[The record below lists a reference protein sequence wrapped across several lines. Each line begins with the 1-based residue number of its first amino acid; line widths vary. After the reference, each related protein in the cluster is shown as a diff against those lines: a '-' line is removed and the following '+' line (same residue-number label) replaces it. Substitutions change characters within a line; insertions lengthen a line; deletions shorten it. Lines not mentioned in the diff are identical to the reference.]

1 MSDSQLT
8 FTPEEQIKLTEL
20 DRQVQAFSNFR
31 TVVARSLYCGQDAPV
46 AQQLLQFLQEITAQ
60 SSKQIEEVK
69 TLANQRLQP
78 SIGK

>member
-1 MSDSQLT
+1 MSETPIT
-8 FTPEEQIKLTEL
+8 FTAEESVKLSEL

-31 TVVARSLYCGQDAPV
+31 IVVARSLYCGQDAPV
-46 AQQLLQFLQEITAQ
+46 VQQLLQFLQEITAQ

-69 TLANQRLQP
+69 TLANQRQQP

>member
-1 MSDSQLT
+1 MSETPIT
-8 FTPEEQIKLTEL
+8 FTTEEQVKLTEL

-31 TVVARSLYCGQDAPV
+31 TLVARSLYIGQDALIV
-46 AQQLLQFLQEITAQ
+46 QQLLHFLQEITGQ

-69 TLANQRLQP
+69 TLASQRQQP